1 VVGDPSTG
9 SGDELKVDTVITQ
22 DGKTRYMLVDSN
34 HDPVMPVLRY
44 LKFKDN
50 GDTARNSLRAYCQHL
65 KLYFEFLEQENL
77 DYRQV
82 SIDDMASFMRWL
94 QNPYGSLKVVPV
106 MPVMPVTSPRK
117 PATVNM
123 VISTVL
129 NFYDYLMR
137 HEDYSI
143 QLSERLKKTI
153 SGSKRGFKGFLYH
166 INKDKEYPAKILKI
180 KVRRSRPKTLSKEQ
194 IGKLIDACSNLRDRF
209 LIQLLWESSIRIGEA
224 LALWLEDFEI
234 DGQKIHIED
243 RGDLPNLAEIKT
255 MCSPRTVD
263 VSPDLMNMFFD
274 YVSEFHT
281 DDVDTNHVFIKLS
294 GENKN
299 QPMEYEDVASLFRRL
314 RAKTGINAH
323 PHMLRHSSLTEL
335 RRAGW
340 TPERLQKRA
349 GHAQV
354 QTTMQ
359 TYLHPSDE
367 DLREDWEKAEEQMQL
382 NRQQKEEHE
391 Q

>member
-1 VVGDPSTG
+1 MVGDPGTG
-9 SGDELKVDTVITQ
+9 RGDELKVDTVITQ
-22 DGKTRYMLVDSN
+22 DGKTRYMLVDAN
-34 HDPVMPVLRY
+34 CDPVMPVLRY
-44 LKFKDN
+44 LKFRDN
-50 GDTARNSLRAYCQHL
+50 GDAARNSLRAYCQHL

-94 QNPYGSLKVVPV
+94 QNPYGNLKVIPV
-106 MPVMPVTSPRK
+106 APMTSPRK

-153 SGSKRGFKGFLYH
+153 SGSRRGFKDFLYH

-194 IGKLIDACSNLRDRF
+194 VGKLIDACSNLRDRF
-209 LIQLLWESSIRIGEA
+209 LIQLLWESSMRIGEA

-274 YVSEFHT
+274 YVSQFHT
-281 DDVDTNHVFIKLS
+281 EEVDTNHVFIKLS

-340 TPERLQKRA
+340 EAERLQKRA

-367 DLREDWEKAEEQMQL
+367 DLREDWEKAEKQMQL
-382 NRQQKEEHE
+382 KRQQKEGPER
-391 Q
+391 

>member
-1 VVGDPSTG
+1 M
-9 SGDELKVDTVITQ
+9 KVDTVVTQ
-22 DGKTRYMLVDSN
+22 DGKTRYMLVDAN
-34 HDPVMPVLRY
+34 CDPVMPVLRY
-44 LKFKDN
+44 LKFRDN

-82 SIDDMASFMRWL
+82 GIDDMASFMRWL
-94 QNPYGSLKVVPV
+94 QNPYGSLKVIPV
-106 MPVMPVTSPRK
+106 APVTSPRR

-153 SGSKRGFKGFLYH
+153 SGSKRGFKDFLYH

-180 KVRRSRPKTLSKEQ
+180 KVRRSRPKTISKEQ
-194 IGKLIDACSNLRDRF
+194 VGKLLDACSNLRDKF

-255 MCSPRTVD
+255 VCSPRIID
-263 VSPDLMNMFFD
+263 VSPDLINMFFD

-281 DDVDTNHVFIKLS
+281 DEVDTNHVFIKLS
-294 GENKN
+294 GENRN
-299 QPMEYEDVASLFRRL
+299 QPMEYEDVASLFKRL
-314 RAKTGINAH
+314 RAKTSIDAT
-323 PHMLRHSSLTEL
+323 PHTLRHSSLTEL

-340 TPERLQKRA
+340 KPEHLQKRA

-359 TYLHPSDE
+359 IYLHPSDE
-367 DLREDWEKAEEQMQL
+367 DLREDWEKAEQQMHLKRQLKEVPEQ
-382 NRQQKEEHE
+382 
-391 Q
+391 

>member
-1 VVGDPSTG
+1 MLGD
-9 SGDELKVDTVITQ
+9 DEMRVETVITQ

-34 HDPVMPVLRY
+34 FDPVLPVMRF

-50 GDTARNSLRAYCQHL
+50 SESARNSLRAYCQHL
-65 KLYFEFLEQENL
+65 KLFFEFLEQEVL

-94 QNPYGSLKVVPV
+94 QNPYGNLKVTSMTPV
-106 MPVMPVTSPRK
+106 VSPRK
-117 PATVNM
+117 PATVNA

-137 HEDYSI
+137 HEDYSV
-143 QLSERLKKTI
+143 QLSERIKKTI
-153 SGSKRGFKGFLYH
+153 SGSRRGFKDFLYH
-166 INKDKEYPAKILKI
+166 VNKDKEYQAKILKI
-180 KVRRSRPKTLSKEQ
+180 KVRRSRPKTISKEQ
-194 IGKLIDACSNLRDRF
+194 VTKLIDACSNLRDKF
-209 LIQLLWESSIRIGEA
+209 LVQLLWESSMRIGEA

-234 DGQKIHIED
+234 DGQKIHIRD

-255 MCSPRTVD
+255 VCSPRSID
-263 VSPDLMNMFFD
+263 VSPDLINMFFD
-274 YVSEFHT
+274 YVAEFHT
-281 DDVDTNHVFIKLS
+281 EEVDTNHVFIKIS
-294 GENKN
+294 GENMH
-299 QPMEYEDVASLFRRL
+299 QPMEYQDVASLFRRL
-314 RAKTGINAH
+314 KAKTSIDAT
-323 PHMLRHSSLTEL
+323 PHTLRHSSLTEL

-340 TPERLQKRA
+340 KPEHLQKRA

-359 TYLHPSDE
+359 TYLHPSNE
-367 DLREDWEKAEEQMQL
+367 DLREDWKKAEEQMYL
-382 NRQQKEEHE
+382 KRQQKEDLE

>member
-1 VVGDPSTG
+1 
-9 SGDELKVDTVITQ
+9 
-22 DGKTRYMLVDSN
+22 
-34 HDPVMPVLRY
+34 
-44 LKFKDN
+44 
-50 GDTARNSLRAYCQHL
+50 
-65 KLYFEFLEQENL
+65 
-77 DYRQV
+77 
-82 SIDDMASFMRWL
+82 
-94 QNPYGSLKVVPV
+94 
-106 MPVMPVTSPRK
+106 
-117 PATVNM
+117 M

-153 SGSKRGFKGFLYH
+153 SGNRRGFKDFLYH

-194 IGKLIDACSNLRDRF
+194 VGKLIDACSNLRDRF
-209 LIQLLWESSIRIGEA
+209 LIQLLWESSMRIGEA

-274 YVSEFHT
+274 YVSQFHT
-281 DDVDTNHVFIKLS
+281 EEVDTNHVFIKLS

-340 TPERLQKRA
+340 EAERLQKRA

-354 QTTMQ
+354 QTTIQ

-367 DLREDWEKAEEQMQL
+367 DLREDWEKAEKQMQL
-382 NRQQKEEHE
+382 KRQQKEGPER
-391 Q
+391 

>member
-9 SGDELKVDTVITQ
+9 SGDKLKVDTVITQ
-22 DGKTRYMLVDSN
+22 YGKTRYMLVDSN
-34 HDPVMPVLRY
+34 YDPVMPVLKY
-44 LKFKDN
+44 LKFRDN

-65 KLYFEFLEQENL
+65 KLYFEFLEQESL

-82 SIDDMASFMRWL
+82 SIDDMAGFMRWL
-94 QNPYGSLKVVPV
+94 QNPYGNLKVIPVVPV
-106 MPVMPVTSPRK
+106 MSPRK

-123 VISTVL
+123 IISTVL

-137 HEDYSI
+137 HEDYNI

-153 SGSKRGFKGFLYH
+153 SGSRRGFKDFLYH

-180 KVRRSRPKTLSKEQ
+180 KVRRSRPKTISKEQ
-194 IGKLIDACSNLRDRF
+194 VGKLLDACSNLRDKF
-209 LIQLLWESSIRIGEA
+209 LIQLLWESSMRIGEA

-234 DGQKIHIED
+234 DGQKIHICD
-243 RGDLPNLAEIKT
+243 RGDLSNLAEIKT
-255 MCSPRTVD
+255 ICSPRTID
-263 VSPDLMNMFFD
+263 VSPDLINMFFD
-274 YVSEFHT
+274 YVSQFHT
-281 DDVDTNHVFIKLS
+281 DEVDTNHVFIKLS

-314 RAKTGINAH
+314 RAKTGIDAH

-340 TPERLQKRA
+340 KPEHLQKRA

-367 DLREDWEKAEEQMQL
+367 DLREDWEKAEEQMHL
-382 NRQQKEEHE
+382 NRQHKEAPE